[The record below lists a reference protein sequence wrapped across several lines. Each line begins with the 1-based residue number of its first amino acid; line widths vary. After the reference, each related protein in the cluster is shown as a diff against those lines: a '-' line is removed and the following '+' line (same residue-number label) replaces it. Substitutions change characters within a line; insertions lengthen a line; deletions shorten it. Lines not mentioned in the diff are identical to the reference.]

1 MPFRTLP
8 DDILR
13 WPSYPA
19 RMSNQIIAAKPKSS
33 IARRTVLAGIGGVV
47 GAGAVGVGGFLLVD
61 KYDRFARSADRTI
74 RDHRV
79 ELGAARPRMVIARGS
94 DPARNVRAAVE
105 HLGGMSAF
113 VGPTDVV
120 VIKPNIGWDRTAEQ
134 GANTHP
140 EVVAEVVRL
149 CREARARRVIVTDC
163 PVRRSRAAFERSGI
177 LAAAAAAGAE
187 VILPEDSRYYTVEI
201 SKRLGTWDVLE
212 PFVIADKIINIPVA
226 KHHDLTGVTAGLK
239 NWLGIT
245 AKTRITFHNDLQH
258 SIAEL
263 AALMRP
269 TLTIVDASRV
279 LMEHGPSGGSIDD
292 VKPMR
297 TIAAGVDPVALD
309 AWAFTLFPDK
319 RVPENLRIAEGMG
332 LGHVNFD
339 ALKPEQII
347 AG

>member
-1 MPFRTLP
+1 MPEENFP
-8 DDILR
+8 
-13 WPSYPA
+13 
-19 RMSNQIIAAKPKSS
+19 AKPKRLFT
-33 IARRTVLAGIGGVV
+33 RRTVLTGIGGVV
-47 GAGAVGVGGFLLVD
+47 GAGALGVGGFLLVD

-79 ELGAARPRMVIARGS
+79 ELAATRPRMVIARGL
-94 DPARNVRAAVE
+94 DPARSVRAAAE
-105 HLGGMSAF
+105 RMGGMSAF

-120 VIKPNIGWDRTAEQ
+120 VVKPNIGWDRTAEQ

-149 CREARARRVIVTDC
+149 CREARAKRVIVTDC

-177 LAAAAAAGAE
+177 LAAATAAGAE
-187 VILPEDSRYYTVEI
+187 VILPEDSRYYAVEI

-226 KHHDLTGVTAGLK
+226 KHHELTGVTAGLK

-245 AKTRITFHNDLQH
+245 GKTRITFHSELQH

-279 LMEHGPSGGSIDD
+279 LLEHGPSGGNLDD
-292 VKPMR
+292 VKPTR

-309 AWAFTLFPDK
+309 AWAFTLFPNK
-319 RVPENLRIAEGMG
+319 PVPENLRIAEGMG
-332 LGHVNFD
+332 LGHVNFA
-339 ALKPEQII
+339 ALSPEEIVV
-347 AG
+347 G